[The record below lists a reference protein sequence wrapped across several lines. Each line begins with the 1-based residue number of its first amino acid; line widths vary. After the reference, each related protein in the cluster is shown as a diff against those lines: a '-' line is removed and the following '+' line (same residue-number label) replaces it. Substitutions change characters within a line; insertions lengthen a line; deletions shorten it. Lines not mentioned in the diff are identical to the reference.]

1 MLNPYLTELIDDDR
15 VKIIFQA
22 CAEVTSRIG
31 RKASPD
37 GHLVGTLSE
46 LHAIKSLSFTLSP
59 HST

>member
-1 MLNPYLTELIDDDR
+1 MINPYLTELIDGDR

-31 RKASPD
+31 CIASPD
-37 GHLVGTLSE
+37 GHLVGSLSE
-46 LHAIKSLSFTLSP
+46 LHAIKILTFTLAP